1 MTFSAPIGSSA
12 RSGHESPMC
21 LMLYIATAEAL
32 PVTASADLRVE
43 TVDGA
48 RRGVEQWFSHPAVR
62 FIGAHTGCSCGFPS
76 VAAESPV
83 EYFEGMTLGSD
94 DRLADLRSVRALL
107 ALLRLA
113 AGRGDRVELYPVAD
127 GEESHLP
134 KGVIDWQLDALD
146 PERLFFNERFMHVVK
161 NELPTA

>member
-1 MTFSAPIGSSA
+1 
-12 RSGHESPMC
+12 MC

-43 TVDGA
+43 AVDDA

-76 VAAESPV
+76 VIAESPV

-94 DRLADLRSVRALL
+94 DRDADLRSVRALL
-107 ALLRLA
+107 ALLHHA
-113 AGRGDRVELYPVAD
+113 ADRGERVELYPVAD
-127 GEESHLP
+127 GDESKQP
-134 KGVIDWQLDALD
+134 KGIIDWQLDVLD
-146 PERLFFNERFMHVVK
+146 PERLFFNERFMYVIHSGR
-161 NELPTA
+161 PTA